1 MKNYRNLTEIA
12 GYAFL
17 AVLLILILP
26 SFFGIYRLNIVSKYL
41 SLSFVAIGLALV
53 WGYCGILSLGQGVFF
68 ALGGYA
74 MAMYLKLVA
83 SGTQL
88 PDFMNWNS
96 LTELPAWWRPFHS
109 LPFALATVI
118 VLPGLLAFGFS
129 YAFFR
134 RRVSGVYI
142 AIVTLALALG
152 LTVLLVGSQGE
163 TGGFNGITNFKDLAG
178 FNIVSQ
184 HSQLVLYYVQIVFL
198 VILMLIATWITRTR
212 LGKLLIAIRD
222 QEDRVRFSGYNTA
235 MIKAFVFTV
244 GAIFAAVG
252 GATYTIQVG
261 MISPVAVGVM
271 ASVEMVVYVAVG
283 GRMSIPGAVV
293 GTLVVGFA
301 KTFLSESY
309 PEFWLFFLGGIYISV
324 VLVMP
329 NGLAGVAAAL
339 ADRFNGRRNRSNVN
353 TAGDLQQG

>member
-17 AVLLILILP
+17 AVLLVLILP

-118 VLPGLLAFGFS
+118 LLPGLLAFGFS

-178 FNIVSQ
+178 FDIVSQ
-184 HSQLVLYYVQIVFL
+184 HSQLVLYYVQLVFL

-309 PEFWLFFLGGIYISV
+309 PEFWLFFLGGIYILV

-329 NGLAGVAAAL
+329 NGLAGVAGAL
-339 ADRFNGRRNRSNVN
+339 AERFNGRGNRSNVN
-353 TAGDLQQG
+353 TAGDLQRG